1 MEPLFTAEYTD
12 YAEKKRNLGWSQR
25 DKRSLRLIFKGY
37 RAMKRILFLVLLIA
51 LSAAK
56 AQGGTKEDIAQIQR
70 NLLEIQQQIWDL
82 EARLKNNSSSVEGT
96 VKGVQDS
103 TEELRQVQA
112 SLNAK
117 LERILNEIQVINEK
131 IDDTNRRVRDISV
144 PAATVLPPGGNSD
157 EEEPPQANTA
167 QVPAPS
173 GSRPAATPTTVAPA
187 VGEQQ
192 LYQDALGLYTK
203 GRFEQA
209 LRGFQDLL
217 DQFPGSPL
225 SDDAQFMIG
234 ESYYGMKEYVDA
246 VSEFDKVVKS
256 YPDSDRVP
264 GARLKKA
271 FSLFSLGKKGQG
283 VVELQ
288 QIAQRYPTTK
298 EADIA
303 RQRLEELGLE

>member
-1 MEPLFTAEYTD
+1 
-12 YAEKKRNLGWSQR
+12 
-25 DKRSLRLIFKGY
+25 
-37 RAMKRILFLVLLIA
+37 MKRILFFVFLIA
-51 LSAAK
+51 FSAAK

-82 EARLKNNSSSVEGT
+82 EARLKNNTSSVEGT

-103 TEELRQVQA
+103 TEEMRQVQA

-117 LERILNEIQVINEK
+117 LERILNEIQVLNEK
-131 IDDTNRRVRDISV
+131 IDDTNRRVRDITV
-144 PAATVLPPGGNSD
+144 PAATALPQGPSD
-157 EEEPPQANTA
+157 SMEPPEGNVQP
-167 QVPAPS
+167 VPSTRP
-173 GSRPAATPTTVAPA
+173 PAASSSSATLAG
-187 VGEQQ
+187 GEQQ
-192 LYQDALGLYTK
+192 LYRDAMGDYTK

-217 DQFPGSPL
+217 DQFPGTSL

-288 QIAQRYPTTK
+288 QISQRYPNTK

>member
-1 MEPLFTAEYTD
+1 
-12 YAEKKRNLGWSQR
+12 
-25 DKRSLRLIFKGY
+25 
-37 RAMKRILFLVLLIA
+37 MKRILFLLMITGLICS
-51 LSAAK
+51 SAGA
-56 AQGGTKEDIAQIQR
+56 GTKEDIAQIQR

-82 EARLKNNSSSVEGT
+82 EARLKNNTDSVEGT

-103 TEELRQVQA
+103 TQELRQVQA

-117 LERILNEIQVINEK
+117 LERILNEVQALNEK
-131 IDDTNRRVRDISV
+131 IEDTNRRVRDISV
-144 PAATVLPPGGNSD
+144 PTAMAPPVNSSEATD
-157 EEEPPQANTA
+157 TFTD
-167 QVPAPS
+167 PAPS
-173 GSRPAATPTTVAPA
+173 PRPPSTTTPPPATAAGSM
-187 VGEQQ
+187 GDQQ
-192 LYQDALGLYTK
+192 LYQDAIGQYTK

-209 LRGFQDLL
+209 LRAFQDLL
-217 DQFPGSPL
+217 DQFPGSPM

-246 VSEFDKVVKS
+246 VSEYDKVVKS

-288 QIAQRYPTTK
+288 QISQRYPNTK
-298 EADIA
+298 EAEIA

>member
-1 MEPLFTAEYTD
+1 
-12 YAEKKRNLGWSQR
+12 
-25 DKRSLRLIFKGY
+25 
-37 RAMKRILFLVLLIA
+37 MKRILFLVFLIA
-51 LSAAK
+51 FSALR
-56 AQGGTKEDIAQIQR
+56 AQGGTKEDIAQMQR

-103 TEELRQVQA
+103 TEELRQAQA

-117 LERILNEIQVINEK
+117 LERILNEIQVLNEK
-131 IDDTNRRVRDISV
+131 IDDTNRRVRDMSV
-144 PAATVLPPGGNSD
+144 PAATYLPPVPSD
-157 EEEPPQANTA
+157 SIEPSARNTEPIPSPRRP
-167 QVPAPS
+167 PA
-173 GSRPAATPTTVAPA
+173 GSSSTG

-192 LYQDALGLYTK
+192 LYQDAVGEYTK

-217 DQFPGSPL
+217 DQFPGSPM

-246 VSEFDKVVKS
+246 VSEYDKVVKS

-288 QIAQRYPTTK
+288 QISQRYPTTK

-303 RQRLEELGLE
+303 RQRLEELGLD